1 MKRNWILTLVNS
13 IAIVLIAA
21 SLFVL
26 LAVVLTP
33 SGQVPQV
40 MGYSML
46 RVLTGSMEPE
56 IPEQSMLL
64 VRQTDPE
71 TLEVGDIISFF
82 SPDPTLNGS
91 LNTHRIARIE
101 SDGSSLR
108 FVTKGDAN
116 VLEDQQTV
124 DARQVVGKV
133 VFVSPLLGK
142 LVSLVSNPLV
152 FGLVILLPLAA
163 MLIGNLVGAV
173 KSAAKLAKEEEEA
186 AVRQALEDIKARQ
199 EQNADKK

>member
-116 VLEDQQTV
+116 VLEDQQAV

-142 LVSLVSNPLV
+142 LVSFVSNPLV

>member
-1 MKRNWILTLVNS
+1 MKRNWILTLVN
-13 IAIVLIAA
+13 ILAIVLIAA

-46 RVLTGSMEPE
+46 RVLTGSMEPD

-71 TLEVGDIISFF
+71 ALEIGDVISFF
-82 SPDPTLNGS
+82 SPDPTLNGA
-91 LNTHRIARIE
+91 LNTHRIVGIE
-101 SDGSSLR
+101 DDGTGLR
-108 FVTKGDAN
+108 FITKGDAN
-116 VLEDQQTV
+116 VLEDQQAV
-124 DARQVVGKV
+124 DARQVIGRV
-133 VFVSPLLGK
+133 VFVAPLLGK
-142 LVSLVSNPLV
+142 LVGLVSNPLV

-163 MLIGNLVGAV
+163 MLIGNLVGALR
-173 KSAAKLAKEEEEA
+173 SAAKLAKEEEEA
-186 AVRQALEDIKARQ
+186 AVRQALEEIKARQ
-199 EQNADKK
+199 ELDADKK

>member
-1 MKRNWILTLVNS
+1 M
-13 IAIVLIAA
+13 
-21 SLFVL
+21 
-26 LAVVLTP
+26 
-33 SGQVPQV
+33 
-40 MGYSML
+40 
-46 RVLTGSMEPE
+46 
-56 IPEQSMLL
+56 
-64 VRQTDPE
+64 
-71 TLEVGDIISFF
+71 
-82 SPDPTLNGS
+82 
-91 LNTHRIARIE
+91 
-101 SDGSSLR
+101 
-108 FVTKGDAN
+108 
-116 VLEDQQTV
+116 
-124 DARQVVGKV
+124 VGKV

>member
-101 SDGSSLR
+101 ADGSSLR

-133 VFVSPLLGK
+133 VFISPLLGK